1 MSLEG
6 RVVLITGASS
16 GIGEATARMLVER
29 GAKVVLGARREDRL
43 EALAAELGDSAATRR
58 TDVTDDDDVRALV
71 ELAVNQFG
79 RLDAVFANAGF
90 GGGGT
95 VAAGDPAIWKPM
107 ILTNIYG
114 AATTVHYAVPHLL
127 ESEDGHVVLIS
138 SIAGYQT
145 PKDRNHI
152 YSATKFAV
160 RALADGL
167 RKELL
172 GRVRVTMLAPGMVDT
187 EFFEWPEGAMTADD
201 IASLIVFALEQPPRL
216 ALNEILVRPVVQ
228 ES

>member
-16 GIGEATARMLVER
+16 GIGAATARMLVAC

-43 EALAAELGDSAATRR
+43 NALGEELGENAATRV
-58 TDVTDDDDVRALV
+58 TDVVEDGDVRALV
-71 ELAVNQFG
+71 ELGVERFG

-95 VAAGDPAIWKPM
+95 ITEGDPEVWKPM
-107 ILTNIYG
+107 ILTNVY
-114 AATTVHYAVPHLL
+114 AVATTLHYAVPHLL
-127 ESEDGHVVLIS
+127 ESEDGHVLLIS
-138 SIAGYQT
+138 SIAGYHT

-160 RALADGL
+160 RGLADGL
-167 RKELL
+167 RKELV
-172 GRVRVTMLAPGMVDT
+172 GRVRVTVLSPGMVDT
-187 EFFEWPEGAMTADD
+187 EFFDWPEGAMTAED
-201 IASLIVFALEQPPRL
+201 IANLVVFALEQPRRV
-216 ALNEILVRPVVQ
+216 ALNEILVRPLVQ
-228 ES
+228 EF

>member
-16 GIGEATARMLVER
+16 GIGEATARMLVSR
-29 GAKVVLGARREDRL
+29 GANVVLGARRQDRL
-43 EALAAELGDSAATRR
+43 NALADELGESAAVLA
-58 TDVTDDDDVRALV
+58 TDVTREDDIHALV
-71 ELAVNQFG
+71 ELAVARFG

-95 VAAGDPAIWKPM
+95 IAAGDPSIWRPM
-107 ILTNIYG
+107 ILTNVYG
-114 AATTVHYAVPHLL
+114 VAITLHHSVPHLL
-127 ESEDGHVVLIS
+127 KSDDGHAVLIS

-160 RALADGL
+160 RALAEGL

-172 GRVRVTMLAPGMVDT
+172 GQVRVTMLAPGMVDT
-187 EFFEWPEGAMTADD
+187 EFGDWPDGAMTADD
-201 IASLIVFALEQPPRL
+201 IANLVVFALEQPPRL

-228 ES
+228 EF